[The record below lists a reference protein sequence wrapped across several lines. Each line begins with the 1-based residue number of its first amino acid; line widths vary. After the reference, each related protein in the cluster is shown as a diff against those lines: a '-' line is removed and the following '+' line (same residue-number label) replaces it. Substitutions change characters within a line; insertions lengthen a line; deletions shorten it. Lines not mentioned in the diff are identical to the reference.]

1 MMDSSPPGI
10 PDKRLL
16 CNGPSF
22 RRSPTARPDNLVHSY
37 TTISIHKDERGYGM
51 KVSGDNP
58 VYVQS
63 VKEGGAA
70 ERAGL
75 HSGDTIVKVNGV
87 NVLHLT
93 HTEVVELIKAASQ
106 VVLTVQQ
113 NPLRERSSSN
123 VMSSPNLHRANH
135 HHSLP
140 SRDHRI
146 TAPQP
151 VDHEKMR
158 QLEYEKAHTLKLML
172 EKERRYVES
181 LRSKLAKNKDPG
193 TESIIQQDLLGAERR
208 VQTLQ
213 QQLEQ
218 EAGPQVLQ
226 HTHQRTKSSPD
237 NLSVNLTLSEAT
249 KRLIAS
255 ESMSEL
261 HFAKSHGSIAWEMEP
276 TSGGLTPPGTP
287 PPPYLPGQNSPEH
300 TYTTIPDDDLPLSTT
315 ENCDSPVKS
324 SGFTIHNATQ
334 VQQPIISMEDE
345 DMSDQEMTQTE
356 DHGPF
361 KSLSKLWTHQAHL
374 AVFLNYVISNSDP
387 ASLLFYL
394 VTDLYKEGNAKE
406 MKKWAYEIHSSFLVP
421 GAPLRLN
428 NVDENIAREID
439 DVLLKQADKEE
450 ILRKIFWKARQ
461 KAKEELNEQL
471 ADFQAKRTAGL
482 GTLFG
487 PRDAELD
494 ESIHDKAKELKI
506 IENILIPKLEPYL
519 EDIERGIVDDKRFST
534 GAALGT
540 VMSKVF
546 GLRGPHFNSLL
557 ERCLTYVSKDKSLK
571 TRLIG
576 KTRKVTTRGHQ
587 CVAYQYYTVTYC
599 NHCQLIIW
607 GIGPQGYQCTNC
619 GLNIHRHCV
628 SVLEENC
635 PGPMVKKEKGNDRI
649 SKLME
654 RIRPENTKR
663 KPSSQSFAQGERNKR
678 LLEEDPALAADNES
692 GERSGSGRE
701 KRPDPVRESSE
712 DQGRAKQSA
721 SQDHDPLDPS
731 AQAGDPPPPHGAKQH
746 GRGSGVNRS
755 ESYKERIPQK
765 RKREQR
771 KTSDPNLSKSNNE
784 VEADVQSFSFNPPPN
799 SGSSSNSSLST
810 RSLESPSNSTEAV
823 ACHQQQPWDSDIESD
838 PVPPEWTASIPEEVR
853 EKMTE
858 DERKRQEIINELF
871 YTEKSHVRG
880 LKVLERI
887 FYRPMKEKEIL
898 NTEQLNL
905 LFANLEEMV
914 QIHSTF
920 NNSMKA
926 LRNENP
932 VIGDISQLLLNMF
945 DGPAGENFQKA
956 AAMFCAQQHSSLELL
971 KEKRKKDQKF
981 HSFLN
986 EAEMNSVCRR
996 LQLKDILP
1004 TGWQR
1009 LTKYPLLL
1017 ENLVK
1022 YSKGCDSD
1030 EVNRLQRALE
1040 RSKEVLNHVD
1050 SAIKEAENHNRLLE
1064 IQRRLDTS
1072 SYDRTD
1078 HPTSTEFKNLDLT
1091 KHRLLY
1097 EGSLFLRIQNRQKL
1111 IDLHVLL
1118 LEDAIILLQKQDEKF
1133 VLKFYSQSLSPII
1146 KISTVL
1152 VRPNAV
1158 DKKALFL
1165 VNTSHNE
1172 AQIYDFVA
1180 NSNSEKRRWFKQ
1192 ISDAAEAYKTKE
1204 GKNKRVDVSSTEE
1217 PSDIPE
1223 KSKEIEDVGESD
1235 LITQQG
1241 SPVLN
1246 STPQPES
1253 PQPPTP
1259 SPRVSERVRNDE
1271 MLATYTE
1278 ESSLVEPSEVVISQ
1292 RDIHTAE
1299 PVLTP
1304 LEKLRR
1310 KDEIVR
1316 EALFEKQVL
1325 VADILHIPREE
1336 FDAIADLAGEATT
1349 GDKDP
1354 SELILAAVQ
1363 QASNLSSIVNE
1374 ALRVSEEEV
1383 VSATVNPGHIPSVPA
1398 HKLYSIVNSLN
1409 SHLSHLLNV
1418 MNERDEERERL
1429 RKELQKSR
1437 ERIHAMHERHEHNG
1451 FLEQENSQSEN
1462 VPPPLSSENL
1472 QDTLP
1477 GETENSPE
1485 EEGDESSQL
1494 LP

>member
-276 TSGGLTPPGTP
+276 TTGGLTPPGTP

-810 RSLESPSNSTEAV
+810 SLESPSNSTEAV

>member
-810 RSLESPSNSTEAV
+810 SLESPSNSTEAV

>member
-37 TTISIHKDERGYGM
+37 TTITIHKDERGYGM

-276 TSGGLTPPGTP
+276 TTGGLTPPGTP

-300 TYTTIPDDDLPLSTT
+300 TYTTIPDDDLPLPSS
-315 ENCDSPVKS
+315 EICDSPVKS
-324 SGFTIHNATQ
+324 GGFTIHKATQ

-345 DMSDQEMTQTE
+345 DMSDQEMTQAE

-361 KSLSKLWTHQAHL
+361 KNLSKLWTHQAHL

-439 DVLLKQADKEE
+439 DDLLKQADKEE
-450 ILRKIFWKARQ
+450 ILRKIFRKARL

-635 PGPMVKKEKGNDRI
+635 PGPMVKKERGNDRI

-654 RIRPENTKR
+654 RIRPENNKR
-663 KPSSQSFAQGERNKR
+663 KPSSLSFAQGERNKR

-712 DQGRAKQSA
+712 DQARAKQSA

-755 ESYKERIPQK
+755 ESYKERIPPK

-784 VEADVQSFSFNPPPN
+784 VETDVQSFSFNPPPN

-810 RSLESPSNSTEAV
+810 SLESPSNSTEAV
-823 ACHQQQPWDSDIESD
+823 ACQQQQPWDSDIESD

-898 NTEQLNL
+898 NPEQLNL

-920 NNSMKA
+920 NNNMKT

-945 DGPAGENFQKA
+945 DGTAGENFQKA

-981 HSFLN
+981 HNFLN

-1022 YSKGCDSD
+1022 YSKGCDSE

-1180 NSNSEKRRWFKQ
+1180 NSNSDKRRWFKQ

-1217 PSDIPE
+1217 PSDIAD

-1241 SPVLN
+1241 SPVLT

-1253 PQPPTP
+1253 PQPPAP

-1278 ESSLVEPSEVVISQ
+1278 ESSLVEPSEVIISQ

-1398 HKLYSIVNSLN
+1398 HKLYSIVNALN

-1451 FLEQENSQSEN
+1451 FLEQESSQSEN
-1462 VPPPLSSENL
+1462 VQPPLSSETL
-1472 QDTLP
+1472 QDTST
-1477 GETENSPE
+1477 GERENSPE
-1485 EEGDESSQL
+1485 EEGGDESSQP